1 MLTKTSDSEE
11 ARELVTGRKKAFI
24 DAYVNDIKRRQ
35 TAAAI
40 AAGYSEKGAAQ
51 AASRLMKD
59 PEVAAAIEERIKE
72 LHRENTAEADEVIEF
87 LTSVMRG
94 EEVETVP
101 IYCRKGIQKFTDG
114 KPSARDKVRA
124 AELLGKHYGL
134 FTDKIDVGVDEES
147 MGVVIMPEILPEEQ

>member
-1 MLTKTSDSEE
+1 M
-11 ARELVTGRKKAFI
+11 TGRKKAFI
-24 DAYVNDIKRRQ
+24 EAYVTDIKRSQ
-35 TAAAI
+35 SAAAI
-40 AAGYSEKGAAQ
+40 AAGYSEKTAAQ

-59 PEVAAAIEERIKE
+59 PEVAAAIDERIKE

-87 LTSVMRG
+87 LSSVMRG
-94 EEVETVP
+94 EEIETVP

-134 FTDKIDVGVDEES
+134 FAEKVDVGVDENS
-147 MGVVIMPEILPEEQ
+147 IGVVMMPEILPEE